1 MTTRR
6 VPIIGVVGGIGSG
19 KSAMASAFEAAGC
32 TEIDADTAGHEMLGK
47 ADIFCELVT
56 EFGSGIVGP
65 GGRID
70 RPKLAAV
77 AFASDEAT
85 GRLNAIVGSALW
97 PEFRRRAMAAAD
109 HPDPDVQAV
118 VLDAALLYESETDDL
133 CDAVVFVDAPDDVRR
148 SRIESSRRWNWE
160 EVLRRESR
168 QIPLSRKR
176 ALADFRVSNHRELDH
191 LRTEA
196 DRILATVRERFF
208 SRNNRSADAAT
219 NDRGRAGP
227 THP

>member
-6 VPIIGVVGGIGSG
+6 VPIIGIVGGIGCG

-32 TEIDADTAGHEMLGK
+32 TEVDADTAGHEMLLK
-47 ADIFCELVT
+47 ADILCELVT
-56 EFGSGIVGP
+56 EFGNGIIGP
-65 GGRID
+65 DNRID
-70 RPKLAAV
+70 RSKLAAV

-85 GRLNAIVGSALW
+85 GRLNAIVGGALW
-97 PEFRRRAMAAAD
+97 PEFRRRAMEAAD
-109 HPDPDVQAV
+109 HAEASVQAV

-148 SRIESSRRWNWE
+148 LRIETTRGWNWE

-176 ALADFRVSNHRELDH
+176 ELADFVVSNHCELDH

-196 DRILATVRERFF
+196 DRILAAVRERFF
-208 SRNNRSADAAT
+208 SRNNSSADATT
-219 NDRGRAGP
+219 NDRGKADQ
-227 THP
+227 TH